1 MRKIC
6 LLALF
11 LITSIFTFSLEESNY
26 IVYNVDFKKE
36 NVKFYWLNND
46 GIPFERIDNLLKLNP
61 NKFKFIMNGG
71 IYNDDFTPEGL
82 YIENGK
88 EFTPINL
95 NDGAG
100 NFYEK
105 PNGIFYFYKN
115 KPFIV
120 TSEKFKSNSKINYAL
135 QSGPMLITNGELNPS
150 FTDQSTSKFIR
161 NGVCLT
167 KNNSLI
173 FIVSRNPVTLYEFS
187 VYAKSTQNCYN
198 FLYMDG
204 NLSRAYKYNEMNA
217 PQKKPFVTMIAVE
230 IK

>member
-46 GIPFERIDNLLKLNP
+46 GIPFEKIDNLLKLNP

-105 PNGIFYFYKN
+105 PNGVFYFYKN

-135 QSGPMLITNGELNPS
+135 
-150 FTDQSTSKFIR
+150 K
-161 NGVCLT
+161 
-167 KNNSLI
+167 
-173 FIVSRNPVTLYEFS
+173 
-187 VYAKSTQNCYN
+187 
-198 FLYMDG
+198 
-204 NLSRAYKYNEMNA
+204 
-217 PQKKPFVTMIAVE
+217 
-230 IK
+230 